1 MSKSIALGTL
11 GASAILLAILLAG
24 CSDEPSPTPS
34 ARAIPSPTV
43 TAQPGVT
50 SAPPATPTVGTH
62 DGNNPHAGADKHP
75 HAGANRFYAVL
86 RGVSVSVRGTW
97 W

>member
-24 CSDEPSPTPS
+24 CSDGPSPTPS

-50 SAPPATPTVGTH
+50 SGATCSHVGPDKH
-62 DGNNPHAGADKHP
+62 PHAGADKHP